1 MNSAPAARI
10 EVLHG
15 RQSELVE
22 RARSL
27 PRVHGVGA
35 VLPRPAAN
43 ADLQDFLQ
51 NLQELH
57 ADREASQTEDFLKD
71 LEDLR
76 DKSAHLDHKIHLQ
89 EELQHAD
96 EVEAG
101 SQRLAS
107 LRALKAGS
115 LAEDRRRIEELQAD
129 REASEQQEESGARL
143 VLGLEDLDRDADL
156 LQELEELE
164 TDRAANADLNANL
177 LQELEDL
184 QTDRAASK
192 YLQDMQV
199 AREESKQLEAD
210 REASEQLRATS
221 AEDMESEWDREEG
234 ARIQLEE
241 ASAELELDE
250 AREFWRLE
258 EQVPTRARHL
268 P

>member
-1 MNSAPAARI
+1 
-10 EVLHG
+10 VLHG
-15 RQSELVE
+15 RQSELAE

-43 ADLQDFLQ
+43 ADLQEFLQ
-51 NLQELH
+51 NLQEVH

-89 EELQHAD
+89 EDLQHAD

-107 LRALKAGS
+107 LRAFDLV
-115 LAEDRRRIEELQAD
+115 

-143 VLGLEDLDRDADL
+143 IRGLEDLDRDADL

-210 REASEQLRATS
+210 REASELLRATS
-221 AEDMESEWDREEG
+221 AEDTESEWDREEG

-241 ASAELELDE
+241 ASAELELEE

-268 P
+268 S

>member
-1 MNSAPAARI
+1 MNSAPSARI

-15 RQSELVE
+15 RQSELAE

-43 ADLQDFLQ
+43 ADLQEFLQ
-51 NLQELH
+51 NLQEVH

-89 EELQHAD
+89 EDLQHAD

-107 LRALKAGS
+107 LRAFDLV
-115 LAEDRRRIEELQAD
+115 

-143 VLGLEDLDRDADL
+143 IRGLEDLDRDADL

-210 REASEQLRATS
+210 REASELLRATS
-221 AEDMESEWDREEG
+221 AEDTESEWDREEG

-241 ASAELELDE
+241 ASAELELEE

-268 P
+268 S